1 MPAPGELSVPP
12 KASPGGAVRSDVL
25 AGALRDAVGR
35 LGRRMRAERGATDLS
50 LGQWAALRSLDS
62 HGPMT
67 PTELAA
73 HEKVQPPSMTKIVA
87 RLEEHGYVT
96 RTPDPVDRRQVV
108 VAASKAGRALLADDR
123 RRKDRWLSQRMRGL
137 APDDLAALA
146 AALPVLEKLSRS

>member
-1 MPAPGELSVPP
+1 M
-12 KASPGGAVRSDVL
+12 RSDTTL

-35 LGRRMRAERGATDLS
+35 LTRRMRQERTLTDLS
-50 LGQWAALRSLDS
+50 LGQLAALRSLDR

-67 PTELAA
+67 PSELAA

-87 RLEEHGYVT
+87 RLEELGFVT

-108 VAASKAGRALLADDR
+108 VAASDAGRALLADDR
-123 RRKDRWLSQRMRGL
+123 RRKDAWLAQRLRTL
-137 APDDLAALA
+137 EPDEVTALR